1 MSFSAFNVGTQAMNL
16 TSNKSPT
23 LRLASKPVAGGSFTP
38 STLETAFV
46 LRSSLDYQ
54 WEKAFNDQYRAKMQ
68 NRLNE
73 LTKQLQEAYADLLN
87 VSTSQQ
93 IGEGAATN
101 LRADVVL
108 DGNDNAQ
115 IIEGIAGMTG
125 FEDLGVRPTDQ
136 RGMVFGTDNDGNDI
150 WRAPVGYSGNLQDG
164 LNGIVAADDGYFG
177 YGRAL
182 AGSRNVEFRSLTD
195 SATAAGN
202 VSGDIFVTMRV
213 EDDPPEPAPVP
224 GFLGFLQGITS
235 LITGGPPPPTYFNQK
250 LEQKTTT
257 FNTGAFWSTVN
268 YLYNF
273 APREIQ
279 YSYAVGYTA
288 NSDEAGND
296 NYLINGE
303 LVHLTDVPDS
313 RNQTYPLS
321 GDDAGQRVA
330 WVSTDPTEGYQLERS
345 GTSQDYTTVVNRQK
359 AWLDPESWNAAGLTQ
374 SQKNELNLNQD
385 LVATD
390 VGTRL
395 WRNNADVSDGE
406 VQIVDGLIFQSG
418 TYVYEGLF
426 SNTNGVG
433 GNVVG
438 TYLENG
444 IVYQSHARQVTSTST
459 INTTTTVSAAAGAPN
474 DPPEYIQLTLGS
486 TAGMSAGDTLTIDGQ
501 TRVIQSIAGSVV
513 TLSGPV
519 TLLEMASQIPTSVTV
534 TPAEAGP
541 PPNFIEVRL
550 GTIPPSFVPGSTQI
564 RIQDTGPPQ
573 PAIDETRTIIA
584 IDANGVATLDAP
596 VNLPVFDPAGGYQ
609 GTILRTPPAN
619 QAYDV
624 EVQAGGGGAVRLFDT
639 NIQLGSVFK
648 HKVDM
653 GERSTEA
660 GGGLNTDITV
670 DETELVD
677 DVTRVNARG
686 QITSSLFFNHYIVE
700 TRTAEFNNDK
710 RTNVDDLTTAVND
723 IERDGTGK
731 MYVHGGLARSNAV
744 DASKSY
750 DWVPDAD
757 PTANNP
763 NDSIS
768 RSTGNMTDSFN
779 GEFIQGLHKIHS
791 FNGLNVVSNDS
802 KKANPILGGFEI
814 GKYEGVMRSYEMSRN
829 IVDFEPPS
837 VMEINAANAVP
848 TDWYQSELLATTNAG
863 DPDNGFIWFPLVKD
877 TLYSYDDD
885 EVVGG
890 AAGYGKLNS
899 PRQVIQARNT
909 FHLKP
914 DDLLELENPT
924 NWITDA
930 TGRVRPTYTK
940 KAFNVS
946 IDLTGVHYGTGN
958 DQPKIFINGREVLV
972 TPTAPL
978 IGGAYPADIR
988 DVNYTFDMAPYLQE
1002 GLNTISIQASDGTF
1016 INSAGVNNYR
1026 EGIRVTTGTGN
1037 EPEVDALINAKV
1049 ITGYDD
1055 LAAAKYAPEFVRPG
1069 TLKVQ
1074 SRWQTRMVPL
1084 SVENDNAS
1092 KLARLSSSKETTG
1105 SSNKAANNF
1114 VEILIGIL
1122 NQEKY
1127 RDIFKLGL
1135 LSNLNQLAITSQTSL
1150 PNGMS
1155 LEGALTLTYD
1165 QTKQS
1170 ISVVQ
1175 DKLVAS
1181 N

>member
-1 MSFSAFNVGTQAMNL
+1 MSFSAFNVGSQVMNL

-23 LRLASKPVAGGSFTP
+23 LRLASKPVAGGAFTP
-38 STLETAFV
+38 STLEASFV

-73 LTKQLQEAYADLLN
+73 LTKQLQDAYADLLN

-115 IIEGIAGMTG
+115 IIQGIAGMTG
-125 FEDLGVRPTDQ
+125 FEDLGVAPQTQ
-136 RGMVFGTDNDGNDI
+136 VGTVFGTDNLGNNV
-150 WRAPVGYSGNLQDG
+150 WRAPVGYTGNLRDG
-164 LNGIVAADDGYFG
+164 LNGVVAADDGYFG

-182 AGSRNVEFRSLTD
+182 AGTRTVEFRSLTD
-195 SATAAGN
+195 STTAAGN

-213 EDDPPEPAPVP
+213 EDDPPEPSPVP
-224 GFLGFLQGITS
+224 DFLGFLQQVTS

-279 YSYAVGYTA
+279 YSYAVGYTV

-303 LVHLTDVPDS
+303 LVHVDDTPS
-313 RNQTYPLS
+313 GRNQTYPLK
-321 GDDAGQRVA
+321 GDDAGERVA

-345 GTSQDYTTVVNRQK
+345 GSSQQYTTVINRQK
-359 AWLDPESWNAAGLTQ
+359 AWLDPNSWNAAGLTQ
-374 SQKNELNLNQD
+374 AQKNELNMNTD

-390 VGTRL
+390 IGTNL
-395 WRNNADVSDGE
+395 WRNNASAADGR
-406 VQIVDGLIFQSG
+406 VQVVDGLIFQSG

-433 GNVVG
+433 DNVVG
-438 TYLENG
+438 TYIENG
-444 IVYQSHARQVTSTST
+444 IVYQSHARQVTSVST
-459 INTTTTVSAAAGAPN
+459 VNTTSVVSSTAGAPN
-474 DPPEYIQLTLGS
+474 APPNYTRLTLAS
-486 TAGMSAGDTLTIDGQ
+486 TAGMSPGDSLTIDGQ
-501 TRVIQSIAGSVV
+501 TRVIQSIAPGNVV
-513 TLSGPV
+513 TLNNPV
-519 TLLEMASQIPTSVTV
+519 FLPDMASQIDISVSVTPDNP
-534 TPAEAGP
+534 TPPNFTEVRLASTAGVVPGSSQLRVVVDAGP
-541 PPNFIEVRL
+541 PEV
-550 GTIPPSFVPGSTQI
+550 TQ
-564 RIQDTGPPQ
+564 
-573 PAIDETRTIIA
+573 TRTITA
-584 IDANGVATLDAP
+584 LNGNLATLSSP
-596 VNLPVFDPAGGYQ
+596 INLPTFDPVGSYQ
-609 GTILRTPPAN
+609 ATILRTPPATRS
-619 QAYDV
+619 YDIS
-624 EVQAGGGGAVRLFDT
+624 VQAGGGGAVRLFDT

-653 GERSTEA
+653 GQWSTESP
-660 GGGLNTDITV
+660 GTGFNLDITTDV
-670 DETELVD
+670 APLVD
-677 DVTRVNARG
+677 DATQVQARG

-700 TRTAEFNNDK
+700 TRTVEFNNDK
-710 RTNVDDLTTAVND
+710 RTDIDDLTATNFDD
-723 IERDGTGK
+723 IERSGIGK

-750 DWVPDAD
+750 DWVPDGDD
-757 PTANNP
+757 PNN
-763 NDSIS
+763 SIS
-768 RSTGNMTDSFN
+768 RSTGNMSESFN

-829 IVDFEPPS
+829 IVDYEPPS

-848 TDWYQSELLATTNAG
+848 TDWYQSELLAATNAG
-863 DPDNGFIWFPLVKD
+863 DPANGFIWFPLVKD

-885 EVVGG
+885 DVVGG
-890 AAGYGKLNS
+890 ATGYGKLNA
-899 PRQVIQARNT
+899 PRQMIQARNT
-909 FHLKP
+909 FSLKS
-914 DDLLELENPT
+914 DDLLELQPPAS
-924 NWITDA
+924 WVTDA
-930 TGRVRPTYTK
+930 TGRVRPTYAK
-940 KAFNVS
+940 KEYNVN
-946 IDLTGVHYGTGN
+946 IDLTGIHYGATASER
-958 DQPKIFINGREVLV
+958 PKIFINGREVTVIPTV
-972 TPTAPL
+972 TNLGAPYD
-978 IGGAYPADIR
+978 ANNVR
-988 DVNYTFDMAPYLQE
+988 DVRYTFDMAPFLQE

-1016 INSAGVNNYR
+1016 INAAAADNYR
-1026 EGIRVTTGTGN
+1026 EGIRVTLAAGN
-1037 EPEVDALINAKV
+1037 EPEVDAIINAKV
-1049 ITGYDD
+1049 ITGYADQ
-1055 LAAAKYAPEFVRPG
+1055 AEARYAPEFVRPG

-1084 SVENDNAS
+1084 SVENDATS
-1092 KLARLSSSKETTG
+1092 KLAMLSSSRETTG
-1105 SSNKAANNF
+1105 SSHKSANNF

-1150 PNGMS
+1150 PNGLS

-1165 QTKQS
+1165 QTKQR
-1170 ISVVQ
+1170 ISVIQ

-1181 N
+1181 T

>member
-1 MSFSAFNVGTQAMNL
+1 MSFSAFNVGSQVMNL

-93 IGEGAATN
+93 IGENAATN

-115 IIEGIAGMTG
+115 IIAGIAGMTG
-125 FEDLGVRPTDQ
+125 FEDLGVRPSDQ
-136 RGMVFGTDNDGNDI
+136 QAMVFGTDNDGDDI
-150 WRAPVGYSGNLQDG
+150 WRAPVGYNGLLQDG
-164 LNGIVAADDGYFG
+164 LNGATSADDGYFG

-202 VSGDIFVTMRV
+202 VGGDIFVTMRV

-224 GFLGFLQGITS
+224 DFLGFLQGVTS

-279 YSYAVGYTA
+279 YSYAVGYTV

-345 GTSQDYTTVVNRQK
+345 GSSQQYTTVVNRQK

-374 SQKNELNLNQD
+374 AQKNELNLNQD

-395 WRNNADVSDGE
+395 WRNNANVSDGE

-433 GNVVG
+433 DNVVG

-444 IVYQSHARQVTSTST
+444 VVYQSHARQVTSTST
-459 INTTTTVSAAAGAPN
+459 INTNTTVSAAAGAPN
-474 DPPEYIQLTLGS
+474 DPPQYIQLTLGS
-486 TAGMSAGDTLTIDGQ
+486 TAGMNAGDPLTIDGQ
-501 TRVIQSIAGSVV
+501 TRVIQSIAGNVV

-519 TLLEMASQIPTSVTV
+519 TLLDMASEIPTSVSV
-534 TPAEAGP
+534 TPANTGA
-541 PPNFIEVRL
+541 PNFTQVRL
-550 GTIPPSFVPGSTQI
+550 GSTAGVTNGNTLEI
-564 RIQDTGPPQ
+564 VVDEGPPEVTQ
-573 PAIDETRTIIA
+573 TRTITSV
-584 IDANGVATLDAP
+584 DTVNNLVTLNSGVI
-596 VNLPVFDPAGGYQ
+596 LPTYDPAGGYQ
-609 GTILRTPPAN
+609 GTVFRTPPASRS
-619 QAYDV
+619 YDV
-624 EVQAGGGGAVRLFDT
+624 EVQAGGGGAVRLFDS

-686 QITSSLFFNHYIVE
+686 QITSSLFFNHYVVE
-700 TRTAEFNNDK
+700 TRTVEFNNDK
-710 RTNVDDLTTAVND
+710 RTNVDDLTTAYND
-723 IERDGTGK
+723 IDRNGTGK
-731 MYVHGGLARSNAV
+731 IYVHGGLARSGAV

-791 FNGLNVVSNDS
+791 FNGMNVVSNDG

-848 TDWYQSELLATTNAG
+848 TDWYQSELLATADAG

-877 TLYSYDDD
+877 TLYSYDDED
-885 EVVGG
+885 LVGG
-890 AAGYGKLNS
+890 AVGYGKLNS

-909 FHLKP
+909 FNLKS
-914 DDLLELENPT
+914 DDLLELEDPT

-930 TGRVRPTYTK
+930 TGQVRPTYTK
-940 KAFNVS
+940 KEFNVN

-972 TPTAPL
+972 TPTAPPL
-978 IGGAYPADIR
+978 GAPYPADVR
-988 DVNYTFDMAPYLQE
+988 DVSYSFDMSPYLQE

-1016 INSAGVNNYR
+1016 INSAGVDNYR

-1055 LAAAKYAPEFVRPG
+1055 LSAAKYAPEFVRPG

-1074 SRWQTRMVPL
+1074 SRWQTRMVPI
-1084 SVENDNAS
+1084 SVENDTSN
-1092 KLARLSSSKETTG
+1092 KLAMLSSSKETTG
-1105 SSNKAANNF
+1105 SSHKAANNF